1 MKLIRENKKSTIFYM
16 ELCLISQRVKRCI
29 FIIIKHLFTIIIYNY
44 YKLYILSR
52 TYIESYYTSL
62 ILYTQTEYKIL
73 RQSCLNYF
81 PLF

>member
-44 YKLYILSR
+44 YIYNYI
-52 TYIESYYTSL
+52 YYQGR
-62 ILYTQTEYKIL
+62 I
-73 RQSCLNYF
+73 
-81 PLF
+81 